1 MIRLMAFDMNG
12 DLSDTIDKAKVF
24 VIVDDSV
31 TPVEV
36 KTTGIYEL
44 KMYSN
49 EFKIGD
55 YVVGSS
61 DNNSKDIIAVAT
73 PLDDTWIHDDIVG
86 RIIGKDDDIAK
97 VLI

>member
-1 MIRLMAFDMNG
+1 
-12 DLSDTIDKAKVF
+12 
-24 VIVDDSV
+24 
-31 TPVEV
+31 
-36 KTTGIYEL
+36 
-44 KMYSN
+44 MYSN